1 MIDLETTYSL
11 NEVDGVAERLIKT
24 VNSKTILLHGKM
36 GVGKTTLVK
45 SIAKALG
52 SADEVSSPTFS
63 IINEYKVDEGLLY
76 HLDLYR
82 IQDIEETYNFGIEEY
97 LYTNHWIVIEWA
109 EIIKPILDYKFC
121 EIFLEENNQNLR
133 TIKVKI

>member
-11 NEVDGVAERLIKT
+11 NVVDDVAEKLIKT

-45 SIAKALG
+45 SIVKALG
-52 SADEVSSPTFS
+52 STDDVSSPTFS
-63 IINEYKVDEGLLY
+63 IINEYKVNEGLFY

-97 LYTNHWIVIEWA
+97 LYANHWIIIEWPD
-109 EIIKPILDYKFC
+109 IVKPILDYKFC
-121 EIFLEENNQNLR
+121 EIFLEENTENLR

>member
-1 MIDLETTYSL
+1 METTYSL